1 MTDELPDSPVDH
13 DREDRDGTPTVLV
26 VDDDEDAIRTYEVH
40 LESGGYEVVTAANG
54 GEAIVELSPA
64 IDVVLLDRRMPG
76 MSGDE
81 VLSHIRD
88 WDSHVQVAMITAVEP
103 GPDIMEMPFNDYL
116 CKPVGREDL
125 LKTVEE
131 LLLFE
136 RYEELLSEF
145 CAVSRKFATL
155 KSSLDLGAADRD
167 DLAALEQRRE
177 TLRRELTQT
186 IHAFEDPEIADVF
199 DDIHASPEP

>member
-1 MTDELPDSPVDH
+1 MTDELHDSPVDE
-13 DREDRDGTPTVLV
+13 RETSDDTPTVLV
-26 VDDDEDAIRTYEVH
+26 VDDDADAVRTYEVH
-40 LESGGYEVVTAANG
+40 LESGGYEVVTATNG
-54 GEAIVELSPA
+54 GEALVELSPGV
-64 IDVVLLDRRMPG
+64 DVVLLDRRMPG

-88 WDSHVQVAMITAVEP
+88 WDTHVQIAMITAVDP
-103 GPDIMEMPFNDYL
+103 GPDIVEMPFDDYL
-116 CKPVGREDL
+116 TKPVGRDDL

-136 RYEELLSEF
+136 RYESLLSEF
-145 CAVSRKFATL
+145 CAVSRKYATL
-155 KSSLDLGAADRD
+155 KSSLGIGAADRD
-167 DLAALEQRRE
+167 DVADLKQRRE
-177 TLRRELTQT
+177 DLRRELTQT